1 MSTTPKKNHRNQFTP
16 TEDVLLK
23 LIISQ
28 IGTSNWQAVAQ
39 RIGNR
44 TARQCRDR
52 WNHYLSPY
60 TNLSEWTPEEDAI
73 LLENYKLLGPKWGKI
88 ASFFPGRTDVS
99 TRNRCC
105 KLLRKQNAMANNV
118 NPPYQFENE
127 VSSKP
132 KVVLPGISSLPFQDF
147 MFPQPLFV
155 C

>member
-1 MSTTPKKNHRNQFTP
+1 MNTATKKNHRNQFTP
-16 TEDVLLK
+16 TEDVLLR

-60 TNLSEWTPEEDAI
+60 TNHSEWTPEEDAI
-73 LLENYKLLGPKWGKI
+73 LLENYRILGPKWGKI
-88 ASFFPGRTDVS
+88 ATLFPGRTDVS

-105 KLLRKQNAMANNV
+105 KLLRKQNSISSS
-118 NPPYQFENE
+118 PIQNE
-127 VSSKP
+127 VNSKS
-132 KVVLPGISSLPFQDF
+132 KVVLPGISTFPFPDILSS
-147 MFPQPLFV
+147 QPLFV
-155 C
+155 F